1 MSNIEIAGFQ
11 SNLIEELDD
20 ADLMAVTG
28 GGLVDGLV
36 TGAADANNAIGNG
49 GRPTTGALTLVGTTL
64 LNTGLYVLTVTGG
77 LEGGLQA
84 VNGTVSGVAGQV

>member
-28 GGLVDGLV
+28 GGLLDGLLGTV
-36 TGAADANNAIGNG
+36 TGANNAIGNG
-49 GRPTTGALTLVGTTL
+49 GTPTTGAVGLVSNTLRGAADYTAKV
-64 LNTGLYVLTVTGG
+64 NSG

-84 VNGTVSGVAGQV
+84 VNGGLTDTGNSL